1 MKKINV
7 SLRLSTYAASL
18 FLSVVL
24 VGGYAAVSTPPTAS
38 VPEIPVIHMDA
49 ISAHVTPSLK
59 EGAAEAAGDAKD
71 VSDDALPE
79 VSNPFSAIPKAGA
92 NVAKL
97 GMGPGMAPPTPPS
110 VPSMPGS
117 SNRPDIPIGNVGANY
132 SPASEKMEVIGVL
145 PPDVVI
151 LRRGGETVTARSG
164 SDTDFGH
171 IGAVTSIGCYVDDTF
186 VMLK

>member
-7 SLRLSTYAASL
+7 SLRLSAYAASL

-49 ISAHVTPSLK
+49 IFAHVTPSLK
-59 EGAAEAAGDAKD
+59 EGAAEA
-71 VSDDALPE
+71 VDDALPE

-117 SNRPDIPIGNVGANY
+117 SNRPDIPIGNVGSNY

-164 SDTDFGH
+164 SDTEFGH
-171 IGAVTSIGCYVDDTF
+171 IGTVTSIGCYVDDTF

>member
-7 SLRLSTYAASL
+7 SLRLSAYAASL

-38 VPEIPVIHMDA
+38 APEIPVIHMDA
-49 ISAHVTPSLK
+49 ISAHMTPSLK
-59 EGAAEAAGDAKD
+59 EGAAEAA
-71 VSDDALPE
+71 DDALPE

-117 SNRPDIPIGNVGANY
+117 SNRPDIPIGNVGSNY

-164 SDTDFGH
+164 SDTEFGH
-171 IGAVTSIGCYVDDTF
+171 IGTVTSIGCYVDDTF

>member
-7 SLRLSTYAASL
+7 SLRLSAYAASL

-59 EGAAEAAGDAKD
+59 EGAAEVA
-71 VSDDALPE
+71 DDALPE

-117 SNRPDIPIGNVGANY
+117 SNRPDIPIGNVGSNY

-164 SDTDFGH
+164 SDTEFGH
-171 IGAVTSIGCYVDDTF
+171 IGTVTSIGCYVDDTF

>member
-7 SLRLSTYAASL
+7 SLRLSAYAASL

-49 ISAHVTPSLK
+49 ISAHVTSSLK
-59 EGAAEAAGDAKD
+59 EGAAEAESDAKD
-71 VSDDALPE
+71 ATDDALPE

-92 NVAKL
+92 NV
-97 GMGPGMAPPTPPS
+97 APPTPPS

-164 SDTDFGH
+164 SDTEFGH
-171 IGAVTSIGCYVDDTF
+171 IGTVTSIGCYVDDTF

>member
-7 SLRLSTYAASL
+7 SLRLSAYAASL

-59 EGAAEAAGDAKD
+59 EGAAEAA
-71 VSDDALPE
+71 DDALPE

-171 IGAVTSIGCYVDDTF
+171 IGTVTSIGCYVDDTF

>member
-7 SLRLSTYAASL
+7 SLRLSAYAASL

-59 EGAAEAAGDAKD
+59 EGAVEAA
-71 VSDDALPE
+71 DDALPE

-117 SNRPDIPIGNVGANY
+117 SNPPDIPIGNVGANY

-164 SDTDFGH
+164 SDTEFGH
-171 IGAVTSIGCYVDDTF
+171 IGTVTSIGCYVDDTF

>member
-1 MKKINV
+1 MRKINV
-7 SLRLSTYAASL
+7 SLRLSAYAASL

-24 VGGYAAVSTPPTAS
+24 VGGYAVISTPPTTT

-49 ISAHVTPSLK
+49 ISAHVPSSSK
-59 EGAAEAAGDAKD
+59 EEAIEAATAARDAA
-71 VSDDALPE
+71 DDALPE

-132 SPASEKMEVIGVL
+132 SPASEKLEVIGVL

-164 SDTDFGH
+164 SDTEFGH
-171 IGAVTSIGCYVDDTF
+171 IGTVTSIGCYVDDSF

>member
-7 SLRLSTYAASL
+7 SLRLSAYAASL

-59 EGAAEAAGDAKD
+59 EGAAEAA
-71 VSDDALPE
+71 DDALPE

-164 SDTDFGH
+164 SDTEFGH
-171 IGAVTSIGCYVDDTF
+171 IGTVTSIGCYVDDTF

>member
-1 MKKINV
+1 MKKITV
-7 SLRLSTYAASL
+7 SLRLSAYAASL

-59 EGAAEAAGDAKD
+59 EGAAEAA
-71 VSDDALPE
+71 DDALPE

-117 SNRPDIPIGNVGANY
+117 SNRPDIPIGNVGSNY

-164 SDTDFGH
+164 SDTEFGH
-171 IGAVTSIGCYVDDTF
+171 IGTVTSIGCYVDDTF

>member
-7 SLRLSTYAASL
+7 SLRLSAYAASL

-49 ISAHVTPSLK
+49 ISAHGTPSLK
-59 EGAAEAAGDAKD
+59 EGAAEAA
-71 VSDDALPE
+71 DDALPE

-117 SNRPDIPIGNVGANY
+117 SNRPDIPIGNVGSNY

-151 LRRGGETVTARSG
+151 LRRGGETMTARSG
-164 SDTDFGH
+164 SDTEFGH
-171 IGAVTSIGCYVDDTF
+171 IGTVTSIGCYVDDTF

>member
-7 SLRLSTYAASL
+7 SLRLSAYAASL

-59 EGAAEAAGDAKD
+59 EGAVEAA
-71 VSDDALPE
+71 DDALPE

-164 SDTDFGH
+164 SDTEFGH
-171 IGAVTSIGCYVDDTF
+171 IGTVTSIGCYVDDTF

>member
-7 SLRLSTYAASL
+7 SLRLSAYAASL

-59 EGAAEAAGDAKD
+59 EGAAEAA
-71 VSDDALPE
+71 DDALPE

-117 SNRPDIPIGNVGANY
+117 SNRPDIPIGNVGSNY

-151 LRRGGETVTARSG
+151 LRRDGETVTARSG
-164 SDTDFGH
+164 SDTEFGH
-171 IGAVTSIGCYVDDTF
+171 IGTVTSIGCYVDDTF

>member
-7 SLRLSTYAASL
+7 SLRLSAYAASL

-24 VGGYAAVSTPPTAS
+24 VGGYAAVSTPPTVS

-49 ISAHVTPSLK
+49 ISAHVTTSLK
-59 EGAAEAAGDAKD
+59 EGAQEAVSDAKD
-71 VSDDALPE
+71 ATDDALPE

-110 VPSMPGS
+110 VPLMPGS

-164 SDTDFGH
+164 SDTEFGH